1 MANVDYR
8 DTLVTYLNSNSVEEA
23 CRNLSVTPAG
33 LNYRL
38 NTMRKAGVK
47 VPKKQ
52 RAANDLTSEL
62 FIAQLNNLIRNHQKV
77 GK

>member
-1 MANVDYR
+1 
-8 DTLVTYLNSNSVEEA
+8 
-23 CRNLSVTPAG
+23 
-33 LNYRL
+33 
-38 NTMRKAGVK
+38 MRKAGVK